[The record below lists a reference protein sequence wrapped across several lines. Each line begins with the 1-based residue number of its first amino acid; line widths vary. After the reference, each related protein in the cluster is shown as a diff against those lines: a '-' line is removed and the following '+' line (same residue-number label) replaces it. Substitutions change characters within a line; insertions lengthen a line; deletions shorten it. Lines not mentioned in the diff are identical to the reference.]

1 MASVSCVKKHTQ
13 TRKKSI
19 KTFGSNTRKCVSLQ
33 SNNKTKDTM
42 TTQDLKD
49 NKSRIIAKIRYQQ
62 ITEMSE
68 ISKVMSRMLTIVEKN
83 DTFKAA
89 KATMANVDKLT
100 KIAIEDF
107 FKYDYVMTEKFD
119 FAERMREN
127 AMKNLPS
134 SMR

>member
-1 MASVSCVKKHTQ
+1 
-13 TRKKSI
+13 
-19 KTFGSNTRKCVSLQ
+19 
-33 SNNKTKDTM
+33 M

-83 DTFKAA
+83 ETFKAA

-100 KIAIEDF
+100 KLAIEDF
-107 FKYDYVMTEKFD
+107 FKYDFVLTEKFD